1 MRAMT
6 PRRKR
11 TLSYET
17 VKTSIEERIAAGGW
31 QPGVRLPSERELV
44 QEFGCAR
51 MTVHRALRELEDEG
65 LIERRQGSGSYVA
78 ELHPISNLLQVRDIH
93 DEIAERGHQHTTRV
107 CSVEREKASADVA
120 AAMRVRKGSAVFHCR
135 LVHLENGVP
144 IQYEDRHVNA
154 TLVPDLLGRDLTQI
168 TPSAVL
174 FEHAPLTE
182 AEQVI
187 EAVLATAEQARLLDV
202 PEGSALLMVSRR
214 TVSQGLVA
222 SVARLYHP
230 GTRYRLFGS
239 FSVPAAA
246 TRSA

>member
-1 MRAMT
+1 MSSAPARVLPSEEIKASIRA
-6 PRRKR
+6 
-11 TLSYET
+11 
-17 VKTSIEERIAAGGW
+17 RIAAGGW

-93 DEIAERGHQHTTRV
+93 EEIAERGHAHTTRV
-107 CSVEREKASADVA
+107 CSVEREKADAGIA
-120 AAMRVRKGSAVFHCR
+120 AAMRLKRGVPVVHVR

-144 IQYEDRHVNA
+144 IQFEDRHVNPA
-154 TLVPDLLGRDLTQI
+154 LAPDLLARDFTQV

-174 FEHAPLTE
+174 FQHAPLTE
-182 AEQVI
+182 AEQVV
-187 EAVLATAEQARLLDV
+187 EAVLANEEQAALLEV
-202 PEGSALLMVSRR
+202 PIGSALLMVSRR
-214 TVSQGLVA
+214 TVSQGEVA

-230 GTRYRLFGS
+230 GTRYRLIGRFA
-239 FSVPAAA
+239 V
-246 TRSA
+246 

>member
-1 MRAMT
+1 MSSALARVLPSEEIKASIRA
-6 PRRKR
+6 
-11 TLSYET
+11 
-17 VKTSIEERIAAGGW
+17 RIAAGGW

-93 DEIAERGHQHTTRV
+93 EEIAERGHAHTTRV
-107 CSVEREKASADVA
+107 CSVEREKADAGIA
-120 AAMRVRKGSAVFHCR
+120 AAMRLKRGVPVVHVR

-144 IQYEDRHVNA
+144 IQFEDRHVNPA
-154 TLVPDLLGRDLTQI
+154 LAPDLLARDFTQV

-174 FEHAPLTE
+174 FQHAPLTE
-182 AEQVI
+182 AEQVV
-187 EAVLATAEQARLLDV
+187 EAVLANEEQAALLEV
-202 PEGSALLMVSRR
+202 PVGSALLMVSRR
-214 TVSQGLVA
+214 TVSQGEVA

-230 GTRYRLFGS
+230 GTRYRLIGRFA
-239 FSVPAAA
+239 V
-246 TRSA
+246 

>member
-1 MRAMT
+1 MNA
-6 PRRKR
+6 RRKR

-17 VKTSIEERIAAGGW
+17 VKTSIHHRIAEGGW

-51 MTVHRALRELEDEG
+51 MTVHRALRELEAEG

-78 ELHPISNLLQVRDIH
+78 ELHPISNLLEVRDIR
-93 DEIAERGHQHTTRV
+93 DEIARRGHHHSMQV
-107 CSVEREKASADVA
+107 CSLAREKASAEVA
-120 AAMRVRKGSAVFHCR
+120 VAMRLRKGSVVFRCR

-144 IQYEDRHVNA
+144 VQFEDRHVNPA
-154 TLVPDLLGRDLTQI
+154 LAPDLLGRDFTRV

-182 AEQVI
+182 AEQVV
-187 EAVLATAEQARLLDV
+187 EAVLATVEQARLLDV
-202 PEGSALLMVSRR
+202 PAGSALLMVSRR
-214 TVSQGLVA
+214 TVSQGQVA

-230 GTRYRLFGS
+230 GSRYRLIGS
-239 FSVPAAA
+239 FSVPAAQ
-246 TRSA
+246 RP

>member
-1 MRAMT
+1 MT
-6 PRRKR
+6 SRRKR

-31 QPGVRLPSERELV
+31 QAGVRLPSERELV

-93 DEIAERGHQHTTRV
+93 DEIAERGHQHTTQV
-107 CSVEREKASADVA
+107 CSVERERASADIA

-144 IQYEDRHVNA
+144 IQYEDRHVNPLLA
-154 TLVPDLLGRDLTQI
+154 PDLLGRDLTLV

-187 EAVLATAEQARLLDV
+187 EAVLATPEQARLLDV
-202 PEGSALLMVSRR
+202 QPGSALLMVSRR
-214 TVSQGLVA
+214 TVSQGQVA
-222 SVARLYHP
+222 SIARLYHP
-230 GTRYRLFGS
+230 GTRYRLVGS
-239 FSVPAAA
+239 FSVPASAA
-246 TRSA
+246 RQP

>member
-1 MRAMT
+1 MSSALARVLPSEEIKASIRA
-6 PRRKR
+6 
-11 TLSYET
+11 
-17 VKTSIEERIAAGGW
+17 RIAAGGW

-93 DEIAERGHQHTTRV
+93 EEIAERGHQHTTRV
-107 CSVEREKASADVA
+107 CSVEREKADAGIA
-120 AAMRVRKGSAVFHCR
+120 AAMRLKRGVPVVHVR

-144 IQYEDRHVNA
+144 IQFEDRHVNPA
-154 TLVPDLLGRDLTQI
+154 LAPDLLARDFTQV

-174 FEHAPLTE
+174 FQHAPLTE
-182 AEQVI
+182 AEQVV
-187 EAVLATAEQARLLDV
+187 EAVLANDEQAALLEV
-202 PEGSALLMVSRR
+202 PLGSALLMVSRR
-214 TVSQGLVA
+214 TVSQGEVA

-230 GTRYRLFGS
+230 GTRYRLIGRFA
-239 FSVPAAA
+239 V
-246 TRSA
+246 